1 MAVVDDHGAV
11 DENVW
16 NRFGVLFR
24 IFVGRGIRYGIGIEN
39 HHVAPVALAQQAA
52 G

>member
-1 MAVVDDHGAV
+1 
-11 DENVW
+11 
-16 NRFGVLFR
+16 LFR
-24 IFVGRGIRYGIGIEN
+24 IFVGSGIRGGIGIEN